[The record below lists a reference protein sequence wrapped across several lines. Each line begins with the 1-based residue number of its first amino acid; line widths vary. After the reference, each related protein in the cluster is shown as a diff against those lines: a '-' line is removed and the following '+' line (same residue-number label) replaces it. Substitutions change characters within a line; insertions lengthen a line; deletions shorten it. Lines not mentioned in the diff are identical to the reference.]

1 MMAHIHRPPCPKC
14 QTETMLARIT
24 PGPSGY
30 DFRTFECPLC
40 DDVHKILVALVDDPM
55 ISVETSGWLQGE
67 LRAPT

>member
-1 MMAHIHRPPCPKC
+1 MMTHIPRPPCPKC

-40 DDVHKILVALVDDPM
+40 NHVHKILVALVDPM
-55 ISVETSGWLQGE
+55 ISVETSGWLHGE

>member
-1 MMAHIHRPPCPKC
+1 MMIHIPRPPCPKC

-40 DDVHKILVALVDDPM
+40 DYVHEILVTLVDPM